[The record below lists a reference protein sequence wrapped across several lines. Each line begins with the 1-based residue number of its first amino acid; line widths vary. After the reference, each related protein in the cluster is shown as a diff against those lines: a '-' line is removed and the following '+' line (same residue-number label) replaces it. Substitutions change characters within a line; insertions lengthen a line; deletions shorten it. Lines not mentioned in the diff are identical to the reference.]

1 MTTAQQ
7 SDMLQHPPAM
17 HDASF
22 VEPHIPQVPEPLV
35 TTLTHAY
42 SHVDQLR
49 HAMDACHAIAETLEL
64 LLNLRIVTAGTETH
78 EVMEECIRIVRG
90 VTEDDNVYVRSRC
103 RRRTD
108 QP

>member
-49 HAMDACHAIAETLEL
+49 HAMVSVNICLVVSNAIYVNYFNT
-64 LLNLRIVTAGTETH
+64 NLFVLYLIGCLPCDR
-78 EVMEECIRIVRG
+78 
-90 VTEDDNVYVRSRC
+90 
-103 RRRTD
+103 
-108 QP
+108 